1 MIDVIYN
8 KWYYNF
14 SRYAGV
20 AELADAPDLGS
31 GALRRGGSSPFSR
44 TNYICTCRCFFFAH
58 LHLFKETGVF
68 LRIRKYAIINY
79 QYYCISIAIDHTKI
93 LIIGIAVPTVIDDIQ
108 YVVISIVIVC
118 SSTCNRYV

>member
-44 TNYICTCRCFFFAH
+44 TNYICTCRCFFLALCQMLGYSPYESSLAPIICMVGAILFAQ
-58 LHLFKETGVF
+58 K
-68 LRIRKYAIINY
+68 
-79 QYYCISIAIDHTKI
+79 
-93 LIIGIAVPTVIDDIQ
+93 
-108 YVVISIVIVC
+108 
-118 SSTCNRYV
+118 

>member
-58 LHLFKETGVF
+58 LHLFKKIGVF
-68 LRIRKYAIINY
+68 LHIRKYAIINY